1 MRARSSKA
9 TVSKAMVSKAMVS
22 RAMVSAAVS
31 MTPTATAIRAAAF
44 MTVAALAVAASNGAR
59 AADVGIYVKGGT
71 LGVGGG
77 VGVGLTDTLRLRAG
91 YTALKVSK
99 DISKTDIDYSGDLK
113 LGGGEAMLDW
123 HPFHG
128 TFRVTAGL
136 TLNRNEITADA
147 KPTNGTY
154 ELNGNTYLASEIGTL
169 DGHVDFKS
177 TAPYLGIGWGDVI
190 DKDGRFSF
198 IADIGVLF
206 QGSPDAKLNVRCG
219 AAVSAQQCADI
230 RSDVLEEERELQ
242 DDADDYKLW
251 PVISV
256 GLAYR
261 F

>member
-1 MRARSSKA
+1 MA
-9 TVSKAMVSKAMVS
+9 
-22 RAMVSAAVS
+22 
-31 MTPTATAIRAAAF
+31 
-44 MTVAALAVAASNGAR
+44 VAAIAVAASNNAR
-59 AADVGIYVKGGT
+59 ADVGVYAKGGT

-77 VGVGLTDTLRLRAG
+77 LGVGLTDTLRLRAG

-128 TFRVTAGL
+128 NFRVTAGL

-147 KPTNGTY
+147 EPTNGTY

-169 DGHVDFKS
+169 DGKVEFKS

-190 DKDGRFSF
+190 DKDGKFSF
-198 IADIGVLF
+198 IADIGLLF

-219 AAVSAQQCADI
+219 PAVPASECDDI
-230 RSDVLEEERELQ
+230 RSDVDEEERELQ
-242 DDADDYKLW
+242 DDADDYKIW

>member
-1 MRARSSKA
+1 MRAAYPEVR
-9 TVSKAMVSKAMVS
+9 VSTANVGAAVGAEKMTAITFMA
-22 RAMVSAAVS
+22 AIALAAAVS
-31 MTPTATAIRAAAF
+31 
-44 MTVAALAVAASNGAR
+44 SGAR
-59 AADVGIYVKGGT
+59 ADVGVYVKGGT

-91 YTALKVSK
+91 YTALKISK
-99 DISKTDIDYSGDLK
+99 DVSQTDIEYDGDLK

-147 KPTNGTY
+147 EPTNGTY
-154 ELNGNTYLASEIGTL
+154 ELNGNTYLASEIGSL
-169 DGHVDFKS
+169 DGKVDFKS

-190 DKDGRFSF
+190 DKDGKFSF

-206 QGSPDAKLNVRCG
+206 QGSPDASLDLNCG
-219 AAVSAQQCADI
+219 PAVPAIECARI
-230 RSDVLEEERELQ
+230 RDDVDEEERELQ
-242 DDADDYKLW
+242 DDADDYKFW
-251 PVISV
+251 PVVSLGV
-256 GLAYR
+256 AYR